1 MVFFSS
7 MFQFTLQLSL
17 SCLMEYC
24 LFLTRLNADMMY
36 LHQDSGLMNVSYFK
50 FDVDDSTGLLDDSRP
65 VPFRLTPNIVE
76 FLSTIG
82 VTGPL
87 TASTIATARCLVQ
100 PNFKL
105 PTILRAI
112 LRDEIIAVQKKRILD
127 EKVIDQN
134 TDLSQENPAVEI
146 DSETVIST
154 VNKAVNN
161 IMARLNCLARF
172 DNTEVKKM
180 STLVQ
185 VASNADNLCR
195 MDPTWHPWL

>member
-1 MVFFSS
+1 
-7 MFQFTLQLSL
+7 
-17 SCLMEYC
+17 
-24 LFLTRLNADMMY
+24 
-36 LHQDSGLMNVSYFK
+36 MN
-50 FDVDDSTGLLDDSRP
+50 RP

-127 EKVIDQN
+127 EKLIDQGAA
-134 TDLSQENPAVEI
+134 DLSHENPAVEV
-146 DSETVIST
+146 DSETVITT

-161 IMARLNCLARF
+161 IMARLNSLARF
-172 DNTEVKKM
+172 DNAEVNRM

-185 VASNADNLCR
+185 VASNSDNLCR